1 VSLQE
6 KVLEKIQQDVTREWR
21 PKDLLQELPW
31 VKPPQMS
38 YALGRLV
45 EEGQLIRRSEG
56 RAAFYCIPGT
66 PAAEAASRLPTGSR
80 LGRPK
85 RSVEEAEGP
94 GRPRG
99 SAFEDQILEKM
110 EEDPRREWRPKDLLA
125 VFRGKSPMQVNY
137 ALKKLLEAELLV
149 KRSEGRAAYYSLASF
164 DRFESEIAQFAPAK
178 EEKPGE
184 VVERPIEEEI
194 IHRMMSDP
202 AREWRPKDLV
212 RMFPDK
218 TAMQINYALKKLIEA
233 RRLEKRSAGRG
244 AYYRLVSLSVDRES
258 AVGEEIQCP
267 VCAGGGRLPILSKA
281 LAAARIQG
289 GRGLRDEMACLECGE
304 LSYFTGVAGDRL
316 VYRCLAGHAVTLT
329 PEGAAAARQARVE
342 RDEGGGDA
350 DRGDGDE
357 LEFGSGRGA
366 EEEAE
371 DADEEAGFY

>member
-1 VSLQE
+1 M
-6 KVLEKIQQDVTREWR
+6 D
-21 PKDLLQELPW
+21 W

-45 EEGQLIRRSEG
+45 EEGKLARRSEG

-66 PAAEAASRLPTGSR
+66 AAAEAAARLPTGSR

-110 EEDPRREWRPKDLLA
+110 EEDPRREWRPKDLLQ

-149 KRSEGRAAYYSLASF
+149 KRSEGRAAFYSLASF

-178 EEKPGE
+178 EEKPAE
-184 VVERPIEEEI
+184 VIERPIEEEI

-218 TAMQINYALKKLIEA
+218 TAMQVNYALKKLIES

-258 AVGEEIQCP
+258 AVGEEVQCP
-267 VCAGGGRLPILSKA
+267 VCLGGGRLPILGKA
-281 LAAARIQG
+281 LAAAGISGTRS
-289 GRGLRDEMACLECGE
+289 LRDELSCIECGE
-304 LSYFTGVAGDRL
+304 PSYFTGVAGDRL
-316 VYRCLAGHAVTLT
+316 VYRCLSGHAVTLT
-329 PEGAAAARQARVE
+329 VEAAARARRAPPDDHGE
-342 RDEGGGDA
+342 TPEPREGADE
-350 DRGDGDE
+350 E
-357 LEFGSGRGA
+357 IEFGSEEEGEDA
-366 EEEAE
+366 EEEE
-371 DADEEAGFY
+371 GFS

>member
-6 KVLEKIQQDVTREWR
+6 KVLEKIQSDLAREWR
-21 PKDLLQELPW
+21 PKDLLAEMEW

-45 EEGQLIRRSEG
+45 EEGKLVRRSEG
-56 RAAFYCIPGT
+56 RAAFYCVPGT
-66 PAAEAASRLPTGSR
+66 PAAEAASKMPTGSR

-110 EEDPRREWRPKDLLA
+110 EEDPRKEWRPKDLLQ

-137 ALKKLLEAELLV
+137 ALKKLLESELLV
-149 KRSEGRAAYYSLASF
+149 KRSEGRAAFYSLASF
-164 DRFESEIAQFAPAK
+164 DRFESEMSKMAPPAEEAAPA
-178 EEKPGE
+178 P
-184 VVERPIEEEI
+184 VERPIEEEI

-218 TAMQINYALKKLIEA
+218 TAMQVNYALKKLIES

-244 AYYRLVSLSVDRES
+244 AYYRLMSLSVDRET

-267 VCAGGGRLPILSKA
+267 VCMGAGHVPVLSKA
-281 LAAARIQG
+281 LQAAGIASSRS
-289 GRGLRDEMACLECGE
+289 LRDEFACIECGE
-304 LSYFTGVAGDRL
+304 TSYFTGVAGDRL
-316 VYRCLAGHAVTLT
+316 AYRCLAGHDVTLT
-329 PEGAAAARQARVE
+329 AKAAVE
-342 RDEGGGDA
+342 AHAKGPDKPPKEGGGDA
-350 DRGDGDE
+350 GEGGDD
-357 LEFGSGRGA
+357 LEFGAGRTDD
-366 EEEAE
+366 EEES
-371 DADEEAGFY
+371 EEESAYY